1 VRVEPGSQLLKG
13 PYAVETFQVFL
24 EEDYLVIDL

>member
-1 VRVEPGSQLLKG
+1 VRVELGSQLVKG
-13 PYAVETFQVFL
+13 PYLAETFQVFL